1 MKEMLEM
8 IKAMNKLKMEV
19 VFFLGVMRL
28 GLGFRPLL
36 GNVLLYGDT

>member
-19 VFFLGVMRL
+19 VCFRGDEIGTGV
-28 GLGFRPLL
+28 
-36 GNVLLYGDT
+36 